1 MISIFDVK
9 PHEVS
14 RDLRG
19 YTCLFY
25 GAPKTGKTTTAAKF
39 PKPLL
44 LAFEAGYLTIPG
56 VMALPINKWSEFK
69 QVLKQLKDE
78 KAHEIYENIIVDTV
92 DIAYDLCE
100 KYICNNTACKI
111 SFPSINGKPKIVKCP
126 NCKKGFMLKKRGK
139 YGNFYGCSE
148 YANGCKKVMK
158 EEEFLKSKR

>member
-25 GAPKTGKTTTAAKF
+25 GQPKTGKTTTAAKF

-56 VMALPINKWSEFK
+56 VMALRMNKWSEFK

-78 KAHEIYENIIVDTV
+78 RAHDMYENIVVDTV
-92 DIAYDLCE
+92 SI
-100 KYICNNTACKI
+100 ICRA
-111 SFPSINGKPKIVKCP
+111 
-126 NCKKGFMLKKRGK
+126 
-139 YGNFYGCSE
+139 
-148 YANGCKKVMK
+148 A
-158 EEEFLKSKR
+158 

>member
-25 GAPKTGKTTTAAKF
+25 GQPKTGKTTTAAKF

-56 VMALPINKWSEFK
+56 VMALPMNKWSEFK

-78 KAHEIYENIIVDTV
+78 RAHDMYENIVVDTV
-92 DIAYDLCE
+92 SI
-100 KYICNNTACKI
+100 ICRA
-111 SFPSINGKPKIVKCP
+111 
-126 NCKKGFMLKKRGK
+126 
-139 YGNFYGCSE
+139 
-148 YANGCKKVMK
+148 A
-158 EEEFLKSKR
+158 